1 MSEGEVGTV
10 ELRDI
15 LSWRRK
21 ATEPSVAVPAVEER
35 KSLTADESA
44 ELEAAWTEL
53 RQTVDE
59 SKVSS
64 FRACSRNGRSWA
76 EDPEAV
82 RAIAATIGSIM
93 NEPADGPKDNPA
105 R

>member
-1 MSEGEVGTV
+1 MG
-10 ELRDI
+10 LRDI

-35 KSLTADESA
+35 KSLTANESA
-44 ELEAAWTEL
+44 DLEAAWAEL
-53 RQTVDE
+53 RQTAAA
-59 SKVSS
+59 SKVTSL
-64 FRACSRNGRSWA
+64 RACSRDGRSWA

-82 RAIAATIGSIM
+82 RAIAATIGCIM
-93 NEPADGPKDNPA
+93 NETADDPKDNPA

>member
-1 MSEGEVGTV
+1 M
-10 ELRDI
+10 RDI

-35 KSLTADESA
+35 KPLTAAESA
-44 ELEAAWTEL
+44 DLEAAWAEL
-53 RQTVDE
+53 RQTAAA
-59 SKVSS
+59 SKVTLL
-64 FRACSRNGRSWA
+64 RACSRNGRSWD

-82 RAIAATIGSIM
+82 RAISATIGRIM
-93 NEPADGPKDNPA
+93 NDRAEGPKDEPA